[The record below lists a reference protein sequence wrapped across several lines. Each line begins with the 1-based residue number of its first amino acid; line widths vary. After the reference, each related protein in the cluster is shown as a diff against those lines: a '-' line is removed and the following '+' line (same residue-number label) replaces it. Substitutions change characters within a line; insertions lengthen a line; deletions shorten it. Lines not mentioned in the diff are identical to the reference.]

1 MTRPGFNNSDSSARS
16 HSVAQPDVASRRTR
30 RAARIGVS
38 LIAGGILVSTLAAC
52 AAAPAPIRYRDK
64 VFASVTTSA
73 NRTYAT
79 APALITGAS
88 TALKLDLYSPA
99 GDTLAKRPAI
109 VWIHGGGF
117 ASGDKSDHAW
127 VATEWARRGYVTAA
141 INYRLDSGN
150 KCQNIQDGKITDPAK
165 LATETTRCRTAIK
178 TAQYDAQA
186 AIRWLR
192 ANASSLKIDPTK
204 IAVAGTSAGAVTAVN
219 VAHNSN
225 DPGTVGTNRT
235 QSSAVRAALAA
246 SGCNYEPSTIGAGDA
261 PTHLLASKLDQAVD
275 FRCVAATE
283 SAMRT
288 KGLSVGT
295 RYYANEGTH
304 AMALYK
310 KYQGTVD
317 ADWTAWLM
325 RYMGL

>member
-1 MTRPGFNNSDSSARS
+1 MTRSGFTPTDSRSRLSNSARS
-16 HSVAQPDVASRRTR
+16 HKTLPSARSRRLGAVLLASGL
-30 RAARIGVS
+30 AA
-38 LIAGGILVSTLAAC
+38 STLAAC
-52 AAAPAPIRYRDK
+52 TAAPAPVRYKDMI
-64 VFASVTTSA
+64 FASATKTA
-73 NRTYAT
+73 DRTYAT
-79 APALITGAS
+79 APALITGTS
-88 TALKLDLYSPA
+88 TALKLDLYQPA

-117 ASGDKSDHAW
+117 AGGDKSDHAW

-150 KCQNIQDGKITDPAK
+150 KCQNIQDGKITDPVK
-165 LATETTRCRTAIK
+165 LAAETTRCRTAIK

-192 ANASSLKIDPTK
+192 ANATSLRIDPTK
-204 IAVAGTSAGAVTAVN
+204 IAVGGTSAGAVTAVN

-235 QSSAVRAALAA
+235 QSSSVKAALSA
-246 SGCNYEPSTIGAGDA
+246 SGCNYETATVGTGDA

-275 FRCVAATE
+275 FRCVSATE
-283 SAMRT
+283 SAMRS
-288 KGLSVGT
+288 KGLAVGT
-295 RYYANEGTH
+295 RYYANESTH

-310 KYQGTVD
+310 KYQATVD
-317 ADWTAWLM
+317 ADWTAWLI
-325 RYMGL
+325 RYLGL